1 MPSTIAS
8 IVMGG
13 GGEDAAERPS
23 VASLSGPLL
32 LPPPPVRWLFPLISS
47 IILPNEKTIESH
59 GRFDRFGIKVSI
71 IPPFLSTT
79 TDRAGAR
86 RG

>member
-23 VASLSGPLL
+23 VASLSGPL
-32 LPPPPVRWLFPLISS
+32 
-47 IILPNEKTIESH
+47 
-59 GRFDRFGIKVSI
+59 
-71 IPPFLSTT
+71 
-79 TDRAGAR
+79 
-86 RG
+86 